1 MISEGV
7 GYRGEKRRKRAE
19 PGRGGG
25 REHQSIGY
33 IRRPMDDSHCVEVGL
48 DGCSRRGIDNYVEI
62 KERRRKVIN
71 AYYELISRSI
81 RNEAKHIHVMPLSRL
96 ERALIRPLI
105 MSRLNISLHRCLFR
119 IIAVCV
125 G

>member
-19 PGRGGG
+19 PGREGKGASVDRVYG
-25 REHQSIGY
+25 
-33 IRRPMDDSHCVEVGL
+33 RPMDDSHCARVGL
-48 DGCSRRGIDNYVEI
+48 DGCSKRGIDKHVEI

-71 AYYELISRSI
+71 TYYELISRSI

-96 ERALIRPLI
+96 EL
-105 MSRLNISLHRCLFR
+105 
-119 IIAVCV
+119 
-125 G
+125 